1 MEFGFPVE
9 AVVILT
15 VAVVASVWLDLFSH
29 RNDEEVTF
37 KNAAIWSVFLGGPG
51 AGVFRVLVPS
61 LFPRSCKPI
70 PSRLRAGE
78 TIIGR
83 QHDGVCCHLC
93 ELRH

>member
-37 KNAAIWSVFLGGPG
+37 KNAAIWSVFLGGHG
-51 AGVFRVLVPS
+51 AGANQAQGGGNDDLAHGVSS
-61 LFPRSCKPI
+61 LFCHGE
-70 PSRLRAGE
+70 RA
-78 TIIGR
+78 
-83 QHDGVCCHLC
+83 QP
-93 ELRH
+93 

>member
-37 KNAAIWSVFLGGPG
+37 KNAAIWSVFGWPWRWRFSGTCTF
-51 AGVFRVLVPS
+51 A
-61 LFPRSCKPI
+61 I
-70 PSRLRAGE
+70 PQKLQAYS
-78 TIIGR
+78 
-83 QHDGVCCHLC
+83 
-93 ELRH
+93 